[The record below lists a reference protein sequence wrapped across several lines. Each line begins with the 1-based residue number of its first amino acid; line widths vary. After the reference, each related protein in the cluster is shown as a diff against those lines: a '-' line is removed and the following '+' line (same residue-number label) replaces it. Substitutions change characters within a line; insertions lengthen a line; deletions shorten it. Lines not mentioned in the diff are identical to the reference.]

1 MVEKIDFVFNVFIA
15 LGLVVPILDVALGF
29 FGSILNIDFEI
40 GGHQV
45 GDLFEISG
53 DADTGSMLPFNIMCL
68 CFALVVF
75 GAVGKL
81 TLALM
86 VNTLAI
92 LGILVGLIAIS
103 FGAYYLVFRFI
114 VKPLKYNNPK
124 AIGHWD
130 LFMTKGKLTLR
141 ITTDSPGTV
150 SLRDST
156 GAMISYCATAKED
169 VLKAWDGII
178 PQGVVV
184 TVVDLDTNKKI
195 AYVKP
200 LDTLENH
207 KLK

>member
-1 MVEKIDFVFNVFIA
+1 M
-15 LGLVVPILDVALGF
+15 GF

-45 GDLFEISG
+45 GDLFELSG
-53 DADTGSMLPFNIMCL
+53 DADAVPILPFNIMCL

-75 GAVGKL
+75 GAIGKL
-81 TLALM
+81 TLVWM
-86 VNTLAI
+86 VNALAI
-92 LGILVGLIAIS
+92 LGILLGLIAIS
-103 FGAYYLVFRFI
+103 FGAYYLVFKFI
-114 VKPLKYNNPK
+114 VKPLKYNNAK
-124 AIGHWD
+124 AIKQWD

-150 SLRDST
+150 SLRDSS

-169 VLKAWDGII
+169 VLKAWDGVI
-178 PQGVVV
+178 PQGAIV
-184 TVVDLDTNKKI
+184 TVVDLDTDKKI

-207 KLK
+207 RLK